1 VNKATLRMLNSTEAE
16 LLREAETARLRQLDE
31 DELVE
36 LHTQIRRARNKY
48 SKLYRRRSS
57 AQVKADRGRGRAS
70 KSHQR
75 TLAKAEVFED
85 ALARVSRHLARAARA
100 RADELRT
107 ERVAAARAQKAARGA
122 ASGKETAKGSAGTTA
137 KGKGKATG
145 KQAARKK
152 ARTPASK
159 RAAASTRAATR
170 RKQAKRDA
178 R

>member
-1 VNKATLRMLNSTEAE
+1 MNKSTLRMLNSTEAE
-16 LLREAETARLRQLDE
+16 LLREAETSRLKQLDE

-36 LHTQIRRARNKY
+36 LHTRIRRARNKY

-70 KSHQR
+70 RSHQR
-75 TLAKAEVFED
+75 TSAKAEVFED

-100 RADELRT
+100 SADELKT
-107 ERVAAARAQKAARGA
+107 ERIAAARAQK
-122 ASGKETAKGSAGTTA
+122 TAKAKGASAGKKTDSGSKVEGRSA
-137 KGKGKATG
+137 KK
-145 KQAARKK
+145 KQ
-152 ARTPASK
+152 RTPASK
-159 RAAASTRAATR
+159 RAAASSRASTR